1 MAEVTS
7 PAMETE
13 AGKRAP
19 CAVGLAGEGS
29 APAPGAAVMVELVS
43 PLPKPGPGC
52 GSSSTVAGRGVRVLK
67 RNMKRN
73 ASRSCL
79 GKKSSLGVRE
89 REWLK
94 GDIRRGCICIHGKE
108 MVSSNASSSTSSSGT
123 LLSSLSCSSSSSSGP
138 DLQLVLCST
147 ETTTAELCTQD
158 RDDLYLQLHGDL
170 IRRMDPDERPLQIL
184 YDYLTGLGFQDPV
197 RIQEEGAM
205 ADLSCMIRYFH
216 GKPSSI
222 EQLDRILLSG
232 VFSVRKGKTQ
242 LHKWSERQ
250 VILCGTCLIVS
261 SVKEC
266 QMGKMHVLPLTGGKV
281 EEVKRRQY
289 CLMFSSAGQ
298 QGQTYY
304 VTFDSYPEYLRWL
317 RQASKVVSQRI
328 GTVDLSCYSLEELPE
343 YLFFSQDITHL
354 NLRHNFMQA
363 DAGLCILN
371 RFTQLKS
378 LNLSNNKLV
387 TFPASL
393 CEIST
398 LTEVNL
404 SCNRIQNIPEEIGNL
419 QNLQTLILDGNCL
432 QSLPSELGNVP
443 QMTHLGLSFN
453 DFKVIPAVCEIL
465 TAMDK
470 LSMAGNHLQTLA
482 LETLGRMIHIKHLD
496 LRLNSIMSV
505 VMDSREAINHV
516 TYLDLRDNLLTELD
530 LSVIASIEHL
540 HCERNNLTTLTLSG
554 FSLRTLYAGSNKLT
568 TLSIYPLPGQL
579 VHLDLSRNR
588 LESVPDWVCDAKK
601 LELLDVSHNLMTELP
616 RRLLCSLSLQK
627 LLVGHNH
634 LQTLPSHLEH
644 TPLEIFDVQHNQL
657 NELPEC
663 LFLKALNLRC
673 LNVSANNLVSLPPS
687 SDTEDSLSVLQ
698 ELYLT
703 GNNLTDKCV
712 PVLTGHPRLRVLHM
726 AYNQLQS
733 FPASKLS
740 KLELLEEL
748 NLSGNKLKAV
758 PTTITSCKR
767 LHTLIVHSN
776 SIAVF
781 PEILHLP
788 EIKLVDLSCNELTE
802 ILMPETLP
810 ATLQELDLAGNTN
823 LVLDHKTLEIF
834 SHITTLK
841 IDQKPSVPISD
852 PVGAPTFWS
861 HGYSE
866 MAGHR
871 NKLCLSVLALDS
883 FGDNL
888 EALYGVFDGDRNMEI
903 PRLLQCTVGDVLAE
917 ELQQSNMDSVYMT
930 HTFLVSHRKL
940 GMVGQKLGSS
950 AVLCHIRH
958 DPSDHSSYFT
968 LTVANVGNCQVVLC
982 RDGQPLPLSKVFSLE
997 QCVEELE
1004 RVKQQKAIITEDN
1017 KVNGVTCCT
1026 RLLGCTYLFP
1036 WILPRPHVHTISLT
1050 AQDEFLILG
1059 NKTLWENLSHAEAIE
1074 AVRNVPDPLAAA
1086 KKLCTLTQSYG
1097 CHDNVGAVV
1106 VYLSIGEDNCTCE
1119 VHGVPL
1125 PSPGVFAPVNTIVKD
1140 SAHYSVTPSSSSGI
1154 ASEFNSE
1161 MSASEVSSEVGS
1173 TASDEQPATNLEAG
1187 TAPRSERRCS
1197 LHPSSSTSIF
1207 QRQLSSAT
1215 FSSNHS
1221 DNGLDS
1227 DDDQPVEGV
1236 ISNGSKLEVEVDI
1249 HCFQYKVPG
1258 ISTISHAHDEG
1269 LFVSMSEDDS
1279 PGAYLKVQRQNGMNS
1294 GSLLTINKEGSDLKK
1309 SSSASNLQGKKFSN
1323 GSVVPLEKSH
1333 NVIEV
1338 ATEAPKKKCGY
1349 FAAPAQP
1356 DPEDQL
1362 IVPPDLEEE
1371 VKEQMKQ
1378 HQDPVSEAESERD
1391 SRFTHQEV
1399 YDTAL

>member
-7 PAMETE
+7 PAME

-19 CAVGLAGEGS
+19 CAAGLSSEGS
-29 APAPGAAVMVELVS
+29 APGPDAAVTVEPVS
-43 PLPKPGPGC
+43 PQPKAGPGC
-52 GSSSTVAGRGVRVLK
+52 GSSSAVAGRGVRVLK

-79 GKKSSLGVRE
+79 GKKNSLGVRE
-89 REWLK
+89 KEWLK

-108 MVSSNASSSTSSSGT
+108 MVTSNASSSTSSPGA
-123 LLSSLSCSSSSSSGP
+123 LLSSLSSSSSSSGP

-147 ETTTAELCTQD
+147 ETTTTELCTQD
-158 RDDLYLQLHGDL
+158 KDDLYLQLHGDL
-170 IRRMDPDERPLQIL
+170 IRRMNPDERPLQIL

-281 EEVKRRQY
+281 EEVKRRQC

-304 VTFDSYPEYLRWL
+304 ITFDSYPEYLRWL

-363 DAGLCILN
+363 DVGLCNLN

-378 LNLSNNKLV
+378 LNLSNNKLT

-419 QNLQTLILDGNCL
+419 QNLQTFILDGNCL
-432 QSLPSELGNVP
+432 QALPSELGNV
-443 QMTHLGLSFN
+443 QQLTHLGLSFN
-453 DFKVIPAVCEIL
+453 DFKVIPTVCEVL
-465 TAMDK
+465 TAVDK
-470 LSMAGNHLQTLA
+470 LSMAGNRLQTLA
-482 LETLGRMIHIKHLD
+482 LEAVGRMTHIKHLD
-496 LRLNSIMSV
+496 LRLNSIRSV
-505 VMDSREAINHV
+505 VMDSLEAINHV
-516 TYLDLRDNLLTELD
+516 TFLDLRDNLLTELD

-540 HCERNNLTTLTLSG
+540 HCEHNNLTILTLSG
-554 FSLRTLYAGSNKLT
+554 FALRTLYVGSNQLT

-588 LESVPDWVCDAKK
+588 LESIPDWVCDAKK
-601 LELLDVSHNLMTELP
+601 LELLDVSHNLITELP
-616 RRLLCSLSLQK
+616 MRLLCSLSLQK
-627 LLVGHNH
+627 LFVGHNH
-634 LQTLPSHLEH
+634 LQSLPSHLEH
-644 TPLEIFDVQHNQL
+644 TPLEIFDIQHNQL
-657 NELPEC
+657 NELPEF

-673 LNVSANNLVSLPPS
+673 LNVSANNLESLPPN

-748 NLSGNKLKAV
+748 NLSGNKLKTV
-758 PTTITSCKR
+758 PTTITNCKR

-776 SIAVF
+776 SISVF

-788 EIKLVDLSCNELTE
+788 EIKLVDLSCNELVE

-823 LVLDHKTLEIF
+823 LVLDHKILEIF

-841 IDQKPSVPISD
+841 IDQKPTVPTSD
-852 PVGAPTFWS
+852 PAGAPTFWS

-917 ELQQSNMDSVYMT
+917 ELQQSNVDNVYMT

-940 GMVGQKLGSS
+940 GMVGQKFGSS
-950 AVLCHIRH
+950 AVLCHIRR

-968 LTVANVGNCQVVLC
+968 LTVANVGNSQVVLC
-982 RDGQPLPLSKVFSLE
+982 RDGQPLTLSKVFSLE

-1036 WILPRPHVHTISLT
+1036 WVLPRPHVHTISLT

-1059 NKTLWENLSHAEAIE
+1059 NKTLWENLSYAEAIE
-1074 AVRNVPDPLAAA
+1074 AVRNIPDPLAAA

-1106 VYLSIGEDNCTCE
+1106 VYLNIGEDNCTCE
-1119 VHGVPL
+1119 VNGVPL
-1125 PSPGVFAPVNTIVKD
+1125 PSPGVFAPVSMIVKD
-1140 SAHYSVTPSSSSGI
+1140 GAHYSATPSSSSGI

-1173 TASDEQPATNLEAG
+1173 TASDEQPATSLEAG
-1187 TAPRSERRCS
+1187 TVPRSERRCS
-1197 LHPSSSTSIF
+1197 LHPSSSTSVF

-1249 HCFQYKVPG
+1249 HCFQFKVPG
-1258 ISTISHAHDEG
+1258 SSAVSQVRDEG

-1279 PGAYLKVQRQNGMNS
+1279 TGTYLKVQRQNGMNS
-1294 GSLLTINKEGSDLKK
+1294 GSLSTINKEGTDLKK
-1309 SSSASNLQGKKFSN
+1309 SSSATNLQGKKFSN

-1333 NVIEV
+1333 NIIEV

-1378 HQDPVSEAESERD
+1378 HQDPVSEAQSERD
-1391 SRFTHQEV
+1391 SRLTHQEV

>member
-7 PAMETE
+7 PVMEV
-13 AGKRAP
+13 GKRIP
-19 CAVGLAGEGS
+19 CAAGLLGEGS
-29 APAPGAAVMVELVS
+29 SPGPVAALTVEPLS
-43 PLPKPGPGC
+43 PQPKPGPGC
-52 GSSSTVAGRGVRVLK
+52 GSSSAVAGRGVRVLK

-89 REWLK
+89 KEWLK
-94 GDIRRGCICIHGKE
+94 GDVRRGCIYIHGKE
-108 MVSSNASSSTSSSGT
+108 MMSSNAATSTSSQGA
-123 LLSSLSCSSSSSSGP
+123 LLSSLSCSSASSSGP

-147 ETTTAELCTQD
+147 ETTTIELCTQD
-158 RDDLYLQLHGDL
+158 KDDLYLQLHGDL
-170 IRRMDPDERPLQIL
+170 IRRMNPDERPLQIL
-184 YDYLTGLGFQDPV
+184 HDYLIGLGFQDPV

-216 GKPSSI
+216 GKPNSI

-304 VTFDSYPEYLRWL
+304 VIFDSYPEYLRWL

-363 DAGLCILN
+363 DAGLCNLN

-378 LNLSNNKLV
+378 LNLSNNKLT

-393 CEIST
+393 CEILT

-404 SCNRIQNIPEEIGNL
+404 SCNRIQTIPEEIGNL
-419 QNLQTLILDGNCL
+419 QNLQTFILDGNCL
-432 QSLPSELGNVP
+432 QGLPSELGNV
-443 QMTHLGLSFN
+443 QQLTHLGLSFN
-453 DFKVIPAVCEIL
+453 DFAVIPVVCKIL

-470 LSMAGNHLQTLA
+470 LSMAGNHLQTLE
-482 LETLGRMIHIKHLD
+482 LETLGRMTHIKHLD
-496 LRLNSIMSV
+496 LRLNSIKTI
-505 VMDSREAINHV
+505 VMDSLEAINHV

-554 FSLRTLYAGSNKLT
+554 FSLRTLYAGSNQLT

-579 VHLDLSRNR
+579 IHLDLSRNR

-601 LELLDVSHNLMTELP
+601 LELLDVSHNLIAELP
-616 RRLLCSLSLQK
+616 MRLLCSLSLQK
-627 LLVGHNH
+627 LLAGHNH
-634 LQTLPSHLEH
+634 LQSLPSHLEH
-644 TPLEIFDVQHNQL
+644 TPLEIFDVQHNRL
-657 NELPEC
+657 SELPEL

-673 LNVSANNLVSLPPS
+673 LNVSANNLESLPPS

-776 SIAVF
+776 NIAVF

-841 IDQKPSVPISD
+841 IDPKPTVQTSD
-852 PVGAPTFWS
+852 SAGSPAFWS

-888 EALYGVFDGDRNMEI
+888 EALYGVFDGDKNLEI
-903 PRLLQCTVGDVLAE
+903 PRLLQCTVGDVLVE
-917 ELQQSNMDSVYMT
+917 ELQQSNVDSVYMT

-950 AVLCHIRH
+950 AVLCHIHR
-958 DPSDHSSYFT
+958 DSSDHSSYFN

-1036 WILPRPHVHTISLT
+1036 WVLPRPHVHTISLT

-1059 NKTLWENLSHAEAIE
+1059 NKMLWEYLSYAEAIE

-1086 KKLCTLTQSYG
+1086 KKLCTLAQSYG
-1097 CHDNVGAVV
+1097 CRDNVGAVV
-1106 VYLSIGEDNCTCE
+1106 VYLSVGEDNCTCE
-1119 VHGVPL
+1119 VHGVPI
-1125 PSPGVFAPVNTIVKD
+1125 PSPGIFAPVNMIVKD
-1140 SAHYSVTPSSSSGI
+1140 SAHCSVTPSSSSGI

-1173 TASDEQPATNLEAG
+1173 TASDEQPAASLEGGVLA
-1187 TAPRSERRCS
+1187 RSERRCS
-1197 LHPSSSTSIF
+1197 LHPSSSTSVF

-1249 HCFQYKVPG
+1249 HCFQFKVPG
-1258 ISTISHAHDEG
+1258 GSTISQARDEG
-1269 LFVSMSEDDS
+1269 LFVSMSEDDNS
-1279 PGAYLKVQRQNGMNS
+1279 GTYLKVQRQNAMNN
-1294 GSLLTINKEGSDLKK
+1294 GSLSTINKEGNDLKK
-1309 SSSASNLQGKKFSN
+1309 SSSASNLQAKKFSN

-1333 NVIEV
+1333 NIIEV

-1378 HQDPVSEAESERD
+1378 HHDPVSEAESERD
-1391 SRFTHQEV
+1391 NRFTHLEV